1 MEKGLGEVVSLAQ
14 RIVTVR
20 HDRCKRCGICV
31 AVCPVKNLAFDDGRV
46 ASFDLCIACMQCE
59 LHCPDF
65 AIAVERLTESES
77 PVRAGTAEQG
87 R

>member
-1 MEKGLGEVVSLAQ
+1 MEKGLGEVVSLAKGA
-14 RIVTVR
+14 VTVR

-31 AVCPVKNLAFDDGRV
+31 AVCPVKNLAFEEGHV
-46 ASFDLCIACMQCE
+46 ASLDLCIACMQCE

-65 AIAVERLTESES
+65 AITVERL
-77 PVRAGTAEQG
+77 AEVAPSAKAEAPGQE